1 MFCVAACCAVE
12 APAWQ
17 LDQREEEEEA
27 DEGQQRS
34 KGATHWLRALHERP
48 AGAATGR
55 ATRRALPRDYQDVG
69 QRVEQVGSRGEAGE
83 PATARGRCTQQGV
96 VIGSTNVRKKNKVV
110 SSVFWIR
117 HCWLVVIRPEI

>member
-1 MFCVAACCAVE
+1 MCEYDLRYTLVPIPIPDTSIGADTGLEYSARSHIFLVFCVSACCTVE

-34 KGATHWLRALHERP
+34 QGAAHRLRALYERP

-55 ATRRALPRDYQDVG
+55 AARRALSRDHQDVG
-69 QRVEQVGSRGEAGE
+69 QRVEQAGRRGEAGE
-83 PATARGRCTQQGV
+83 PGV
-96 VIGSTNVRKKNKVV
+96 S
-110 SSVFWIR
+110 
-117 HCWLVVIRPEI
+117 